1 MSTGGWDVRHL
12 GQVDYATTYAA
23 MQTFTAERG
32 PDTPD
37 ALWLCEHDPVYTQG
51 LAGLAAHVLQP
62 SDIP

>member
-1 MSTGGWDVRHL
+1 
-12 GQVDYATTYAA
+12 
-23 MQTFTAERG
+23 MQAFTAERG

-62 SDIP
+62 GDIPVVQSNRGGQVTYHGPG